1 MSARFNMKMMGH
13 CNRQILIGAF
23 NRNPRSESKFGST
36 PSPHHN
42 SLNQPIRF
50 HSSPNFNCQSTKYFD
65 FLASTNHQLP
75 RFFPCVELEAEELP
89 PKARMQK
96 KNNWANSKLQLS
108 EAFSFSSFCS
118 ASELQNRSPQ
128 NTIIT
133 TSIKILH
140 EAL

>member
-23 NRNPRSESKFGST
+23 NRNPRSESKFRST

-89 PKARMQK
+89 PKAPSCRIGPLKTPSSLPPLKSSMK
-96 KNNWANSKLQLS
+96 HYSFENRFHIMNS
-108 EAFSFSSFCS
+108 SSKT
-118 ASELQNRSPQ
+118 P
-128 NTIIT
+128 TH
-133 TSIKILH
+133 ILFKFP
-140 EAL
+140 